1 MTQPNNHQRFR
12 FQLIAAVMARIVLNT
27 AQRMVYP
34 FLPAFSRGLNVPVE
48 SLTAALSLRGA
59 LGMIA
64 PLFGSISD
72 RWGRRHAML
81 TGLGVFSVSWLVV
94 GLFPGYLTLVAAIL
108 MTTIAKFIFDPA
120 WQAHLSDRTP
130 YSQRGLVIALT
141 ELGWSGSVLVGVPLV
156 GLIIDRALWHSAFT
170 PIAIAGFIAGLGLWL
185 IIPNDR
191 GAAHKNIFGDGGWR
205 VILRNPSVLGALSI
219 GFLISFSNENLNSV
233 YGLWME
239 DAFKISVV
247 QLGLSTIVIAASE
260 LIGEGLVAGFVD
272 RLGKK
277 KSIAIG
283 LALSGI
289 ANIILPFASA
299 NIAVALAAIFFVYI
313 TFEFT
318 IVSTLPLV
326 SGLLPKSRG
335 LMMSVNVASHSAGRM
350 FGALLGTVLLR
361 YGFFWNG
368 VLSTA
373 LNVIG
378 VMIVIWVVKENLEG

>member
-1 MTQPNNHQRFR
+1 MTQQNNHQRFR

-27 AQRMVYP
+27 AHRMIYP
-34 FLPAFSRGLNVPVE
+34 FLPAFSRGLNMPIE
-48 SLTAALSLRGA
+48 SLTAILSLRGG
-59 LGMIA
+59 LGIIA

-81 TGLGVFSVSWLVV
+81 IGLGVFSVSWLIV
-94 GLFPGYLTLVAAIL
+94 GLFPSYLTLVAAIL
-108 MTTIAKFIFDPA
+108 MTTISKFIFDPA

-141 ELGWSGSVLVGVPLV
+141 ELGWSGSVLEGVPLV
-156 GLIIDRALWHSAFT
+156 GLIIDRYQWHSAFT
-170 PIAIAGFIAGLGLWL
+170 PIALAGFIAGLGLWL
-185 IIPNDR
+185 IIPNDK
-191 GAAHKNIFGDGGWR
+191 GLAHKNIFSEGGWKA
-205 VILRNPSVLGALSI
+205 IIKNPSVLGALSI
-219 GFLISFSNENLNSV
+219 GFLISFGNENLNSV
-233 YGLWME
+233 YGIWME
-239 DAFKISVV
+239 DTFKISVV
-247 QLGLSTIVIAASE
+247 QLGLSTMVIAASE

-272 RLGKK
+272 RIGKK

-289 ANIILPFASA
+289 ANMILPFATS
-299 NIAVALAAIFFVYI
+299 NIIIALAAIFFVYI

-335 LMMSVNVASHSAGRM
+335 LMMSFNVASHSAGRM

-368 VLSTA
+368 ALSTA

-378 VMIVIWVVKENLEG
+378 IMIVVWVVKENMEG